1 MIKVNNKIAAL
12 AVIVCVV
19 VVATAIIYVVR
30 SRQSSQ
36 AAQGGSELNGIDS
49 QLNDLGNFL
58 NFENQT
64 FDYNLGDI
72 SGGWG

>member
-1 MIKVNNKIAAL
+1 MVNNKIAAL

-30 SRQSSQ
+30 PRQSSQ
-36 AAQGGSELNGIDS
+36 AAQGGSELNSVDS

-64 FDYNLGDI
+64 FDYDLGDI
-72 SGGWG
+72 SGGCG